1 MGIVED
7 NNGRVILQIGVL
19 RCTVSAFERSDLRQ
33 AGRESC
39 SIQRHQ
45 KPVEAVA
52 SLEMEIS
59 RSTVSVS
66 EHKEPNMKE
75 IRPIR
80 SAGVTSSNTKV
91 SVKAK
96 VVSFLAAASLAMV
109 VVGNHSA

>member
-1 MGIVED
+1 MVED
-7 NNGRVILQIGVL
+7 KNGRVILQIGML

-39 SIQRHQ
+39 SIQCHQ

-91 SVKAK
+91 SVKAQ
-96 VVSFLAAASLAMV
+96 VASFLAAASLAMV